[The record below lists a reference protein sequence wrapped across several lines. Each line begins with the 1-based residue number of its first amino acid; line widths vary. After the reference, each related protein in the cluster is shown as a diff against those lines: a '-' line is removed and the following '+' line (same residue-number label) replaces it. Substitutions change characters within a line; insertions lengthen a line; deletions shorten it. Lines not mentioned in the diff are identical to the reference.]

1 MFDVSLWHEAHDYP
15 LLRWV
20 PSELKTLAIHSDP
33 GTHLVRRRSSW
44 ELSWRSEALSI
55 LNLAIWI
62 HWYIRF
68 QSCLSRVRAVTI
80 LIWYWTQF
88 CVAHLPYHIQM
99 RILPNISA
107 LAVQHR
113 VRLSAPKSLVMS
125 HTEPV
130 LVRCVQ
136 WSAKLYLNHWGSSST
151 GRSSEFRAKK
161 SRKLFDKYNTRKASM
176 ENLPKVNNRRKEGL
190 G

>member
-1 MFDVSLWHEAHDYP
+1 MFHVSLWHEAHDYP

-20 PSELKTLAIHSDP
+20 PSSLKALAIYSDP

-55 LNLAIWI
+55 LNLASWM

-80 LIWYWTQF
+80 LIWYWTQYR
-88 CVAHLPYHIQM
+88 VAHLPYHIQM

-107 LAVQHR
+107 WAVQHR
-113 VRLSAPKSLVMS
+113 VRPSAPKSLVCPIQNECS
-125 HTEPV
+125 FDVCSE
-130 LVRCVQ
+130 VRNYIWIIEVAVAQ
-136 WSAKLYLNHWGSSST
+136 DAPANLGPKNRGHYSINII
-151 GRSSEFRAKK
+151 
-161 SRKLFDKYNTRKASM
+161 RKASM
-176 ENLPKVNNRRKEGL
+176 ENLPKINNRRKEGL